1 MVSQS
6 GVYPM
11 SWVSDVLAYS
21 LPFLG
26 LVLVI
31 TVVHELGHFIVARW
45 CGVRVHAF
53 SVGFGRELVG
63 FTDRHGT
70 RFKLCLLP
78 LGGYVK
84 MFGEQ
89 GFMRDANGRIRLL
102 ERHERE
108 RSFFHK
114 SIEQRVAIVFA
125 GPLVNVVFGGVVLA
139 LVLLFVGMPVPSP
152 TIGKVVAGSPAAAAG
167 LQVGDRILAV
177 DGAPVQRMDAVV
189 DAVAGDADRML
200 TLDVKRGTQD
210 LRLVVDMRHLPAGA
224 GLGVA
229 AVAAERLPIDPAAA
243 VVESTKI
250 TGAFI
255 VASVDGIVE
264 IVTGQRRLDDLAGPV
279 RIAEVSGKA
288 FVERGFVA
296 LLILMAVLS
305 VNVGI
310 VNLLP
315 IPVLDGGH
323 LVFLA
328 IEAVRSR
335 PLSPRVL
342 KFCSLGGLAAL
353 LVIFVLVTGHD
364 LARLGLFGL
373 D

>member
-1 MVSQS
+1 
-6 GVYPM
+6 M
-11 SWVSDVLAYS
+11 SWASVVFAYS
-21 LPFLG
+21 LPFLAV
-26 LVLVI
+26 VLII
-31 TVVHELGHFIVARW
+31 TLVHELGHFIVARR
-45 CGVRVHAF
+45 CGVRVEAF
-53 SVGFGRELVG
+53 SVGFGRELFG
-63 FTDRHGT
+63 FTDRRGT

-102 ERHERE
+102 DRHERE

-114 SIEQRVAIVFA
+114 SIGQRAAIVFA
-125 GPLVNVVFGGVVLA
+125 GPLVNIVFGGVVLA
-139 LVLLFVGMPVPSP
+139 LLILSLGLPVPSS
-152 TIGKVVAGSPAAAAG
+152 TIGKVLPDSPAAAAG
-167 LQVGDRILAV
+167 LQVGDRIMAV
-177 DGAPVQRMDAVV
+177 DGEPVANLGAAAAVIARDSDRILALHVRRGAADLRPVV
-189 DAVAGDADRML
+189 DL
-200 TLDVKRGTQD
+200 
-210 LRLVVDMRHLPAGA
+210 RHLPEGA
-224 GLGVA
+224 GLGIVPRASHRIA
-229 AVAAERLPIDPAAA
+229 AGPVTA
-243 VVESTKI
+243 VVEGFRI
-250 TGAFI
+250 TSGFV
-255 VASVDGIVE
+255 VASVTGIVE
-264 IVTGQRRLDDLAGPV
+264 IVTGQRHLHELAGPV

-288 FVERGFVA
+288 FVERGLVA
-296 LLILMAVLS
+296 VVALMAVLS

-323 LVFLA
+323 LVFLG

-342 KFCSLGGLAAL
+342 RFCSLGGLVAL

-364 LARLGLFGL
+364 LVRLGL

>member
-1 MVSQS
+1 M
-6 GVYPM
+6 M

-31 TVVHELGHFIVARW
+31 TLVHELGHFIVARW
-45 CGVRVHAF
+45 CGVRVEAF
-53 SVGFGRELVG
+53 SVGFGRELIG

-70 RFKLCLLP
+70 RFKLSLLP

-114 SIEQRVAIVFA
+114 SIGQRAAIVFA

-139 LVLLFVGMPVPSP
+139 LVLLFAGLPVPSP
-152 TIGKVVAGSPAAAAG
+152 TIGKVLADSPAAAAG
-167 LQVGDRILAV
+167 VKVGDRVLAV
-177 DGAPVQRMDAVV
+177 DGHPVQRMDSLV
-189 DAVAGDADRML
+189 DAVARDADRVL
-200 TLDVKRGTQD
+200 TLDLRRGMQD
-210 LRLVVDMRHLPAGA
+210 LRLVVDMRHAPDGT
-224 GLGVA
+224 GLGIA
-229 AVAAERLPIDPAAA
+229 AVSAERMPVDPVGA
-243 VVESTKI
+243 VVESTKF
-250 TGAFI
+250 TGKFI

-279 RIAEVSGKA
+279 RIAEVSGRA
-288 FVERGFVA
+288 FVERGFLA
-296 LLILMAVLS
+296 LMVLMAVLS

-323 LVFLA
+323 LVFLG

-353 LVIFVLVTGHD
+353 LVIFVLITGHD

>member
-1 MVSQS
+1 
-6 GVYPM
+6 M
-11 SWVSDVLAYS
+11 SWASVVFAYS

-26 LVLVI
+26 VVLVI
-31 TVVHELGHFIVARW
+31 TLVHELGHFIVARR
-45 CGVRVHAF
+45 CGVRVEAF
-53 SVGFGRELVG
+53 SIGFGRELFG

-89 GFMRDANGRIRLL
+89 GFVRDANGRIRLL

-114 SIEQRVAIVFA
+114 SIAQRAAVVFA
-125 GPLVNVVFGGVVLA
+125 GPLVNIVFGGVVLA
-139 LVLLFVGMPVPSP
+139 LLIVSIGLPAPSP
-152 TIGKVVAGSPAAAAG
+152 TIGKVDGPAASGG
-167 LQVGDRILAV
+167 LQAGDRILVVDGEPIASMDEVLVAIARDSDRMVLLDVRRGSRDVRLALDLRRVPEGADLGIVSRGSDRVAV
-177 DGAPVQRMDAVV
+177 DP
-189 DAVAGDADRML
+189 
-200 TLDVKRGTQD
+200 GT
-210 LRLVVDMRHLPAGA
+210 
-224 GLGVA
+224 
-229 AVAAERLPIDPAAA
+229 A
-243 VVESTKI
+243 VVESVRI
-250 TGAFI
+250 TAGFM
-255 VASVDGIVE
+255 VASVTGLME
-264 IVTGQRRLDDLAGPV
+264 IVTGRRGFEDLAGPV

-288 FVERGFVA
+288 FVERGVLA
-296 LLILMAVLS
+296 VIALMAVLS
-305 VNVGI
+305 VNIGV

-323 LVFLA
+323 LVFLG

-342 KFCSLGGLAAL
+342 QFCSLGGLAAL

-364 LARLGLFGL
+364 LVRLGLFGL

>member
-1 MVSQS
+1 
-6 GVYPM
+6 M
-11 SWVSDVLAYS
+11 SWASAVVAYS

-26 LVLVI
+26 VVLVI
-31 TVVHELGHFIVARW
+31 TLVHELGHFIVARW
-45 CGVRVHAF
+45 CGVRVEAF
-53 SVGFGRELVG
+53 SVGFGRELLG

-89 GFMRDANGRIRLL
+89 GFMRDAKGRIRLL

-114 SIEQRVAIVFA
+114 SIRQRAAIVFA
-125 GPLVNVVFGGVVLA
+125 GPLVNVVFGAAVLA
-139 LVLLFVGMPVPSP
+139 LLFLLIGLPSPSP
-152 TIGKVVAGSPAAAAG
+152 TIGKVLADSPAAAAG
-167 LQVGDRILAV
+167 LQAGDRILAV
-177 DGAPVQRMDAVV
+177 DGEPARRMDWVSDAAVR
-189 DAVAGDADRML
+189 DSDRVL
-200 TLDVKRGTQD
+200 ALDVRRGEREV
-210 LRLVVDMRHLPAGA
+210 RLVVDLRGVPEGA
-224 GLGVA
+224 GLGIA
-229 AVAAERLPIDPAAA
+229 SAGAERVAIDPVTA
-243 VVESTKI
+243 VGESIRMTS
-250 TGAFI
+250 GFV
-255 VASVDGIVE
+255 VASVTGIAE
-264 IVTGQRRLDDLAGPV
+264 IVSGQRRLDDLAGPV
-279 RIAEVSGKA
+279 RIAEVSGKV
-288 FVERGFVA
+288 FVERGVIA
-296 LLILMAVLS
+296 VIVLMAVLS

-323 LVFLA
+323 LVFLG

-353 LVIFVLVTGHD
+353 LVIFVLTTGHD
-364 LARLGLFGL
+364 LARLGLFSL

>member
-1 MVSQS
+1 
-6 GVYPM
+6 M
-11 SWVSDVLAYS
+11 SWASAAIAYS

-26 LVLVI
+26 VVLVI
-31 TVVHELGHFIVARW
+31 TLVHELGHFIVARW
-45 CGVRVHAF
+45 CGVRVEAF
-53 SVGFGRELVG
+53 AVGFGRELIG
-63 FTDRHGT
+63 FTDRRGT

-114 SIEQRVAIVFA
+114 SIAQRAAIVFA

-139 LVLLFVGMPVPSP
+139 LLVLFIGLPVPSP
-152 TIGKVVAGSPAAAAG
+152 TIGKVLADSPAAAAG

-177 DGAPVQRMDAVV
+177 DGEPVRRMDSVL
-189 DAVAGDADRML
+189 DAVARDSDRL
-200 TLDVKRGTQD
+200 LALDLRRGAREI
-210 LRLVVDMRHLPAGA
+210 RLVVDLRDLPDGT

-229 AVAAERLPIDPAAA
+229 AAAAERIAADPAAA
-243 VVESTKI
+243 IIESTKI
-250 TGAFI
+250 TSGFI
-255 VASVDGIVE
+255 VASVNGLVE
-264 IVTGQRRLDDLAGPV
+264 IVTGQRRLEDLAGPV

-296 LLILMAVLS
+296 LMVLMAVLS

-364 LARLGLFGL
+364 LARLV

>member
-1 MVSQS
+1 
-6 GVYPM
+6 M
-11 SWVSDVLAYS
+11 SWASVVFAYS

-26 LVLVI
+26 VVLII
-31 TVVHELGHFIVARW
+31 TLVHELGHFIVARR
-45 CGVRVHAF
+45 CGVRVEAF
-53 SVGFGRELVG
+53 SVGFGRELFG
-63 FTDRHGT
+63 FTDRRGT

-114 SIEQRVAIVFA
+114 SIGQRAAIVFA
-125 GPLVNVVFGGVVLA
+125 GPFVNIVFGGAVLA
-139 LVLLFVGMPVPSP
+139 LLVLSIGLPAPSP
-152 TIGKVVAGSPAAAAG
+152 TIGKVDGPAASAG
-167 LQVGDRILAV
+167 LRAGDRILVV
-177 DGAPVQRMDAVV
+177 DGEPIASMDEALAAIAQ
-189 DAVAGDADRML
+189 DSDRIL
-200 TLDVKRGTQD
+200 LLDVRRGTRHIRLVLD
-210 LRLVVDMRHLPAGA
+210 LRRVPEGA
-224 GLGVA
+224 DLGIVSRGPVRVA
-229 AVAAERLPIDPAAA
+229 VGPGSAI
-243 VVESTKI
+243 VESVRI
-250 TGAFI
+250 TAGFM
-255 VASVDGIVE
+255 VASATGIAE
-264 IVTGQRRLDDLAGPV
+264 IVTGRRGFEDLAGPV

-288 FVERGFVA
+288 FVERGILAVIA
-296 LLILMAVLS
+296 LMAVLS
-305 VNVGI
+305 VNIGV

-323 LVFLA
+323 LVFLG
-328 IEAVRSR
+328 IEAMRRR

-342 KFCSLGGLAAL
+342 QFCSLGGLAAL

-364 LARLGLFGL
+364 LVRLGLFGL

>member
-1 MVSQS
+1 
-6 GVYPM
+6 M
-11 SWVSDVLAYS
+11 SWAWAVIAYS

-26 LVLVI
+26 VVLVI
-31 TVVHELGHFIVARW
+31 TLVHELGHFIVARW
-45 CGVRVHAF
+45 CGVRVEAF
-53 SVGFGRELVG
+53 SVGFGRELLG

-89 GFMRDANGRIRLL
+89 GFMRDAKGRIRLL

-114 SIEQRVAIVFA
+114 TIRQRAAIVFA
-125 GPLVNVVFGGVVLA
+125 GPLVNVVFGGAVLA
-139 LVLLFVGMPVPSP
+139 LLILLIGLPVPSP
-152 TIGKVVAGSPAAAAG
+152 TIGKVLADSPAAAAG

-177 DGAPVQRMDAVV
+177 DGAPVQRMDAVL
-189 DAVAGDADRML
+189 DAAARDSDRML
-200 TLDVKRGTQD
+200 SLDVRRREGEV
-210 LRLVVDMRHLPAGA
+210 RLVVDLRRLPDGA
-224 GLGVA
+224 GLGITSA
-229 AVAAERLPIDPAAA
+229 AAERVAIDPVTA
-243 VVESTKI
+243 VAESIRMTS
-250 TGAFI
+250 GFV
-255 VASVDGIVE
+255 VASVTGIAE

-279 RIAEVSGKA
+279 RIAEVSGKV
-288 FVERGFVA
+288 FVERGFIA
-296 LLILMAVLS
+296 LIVLMAVLS

-323 LVFLA
+323 LVFLG

-353 LVIFVLVTGHD
+353 LVIFVLTTGHD

>member
-1 MVSQS
+1 
-6 GVYPM
+6 M

-26 LVLVI
+26 VVLVI
-31 TVVHELGHFIVARW
+31 TLVHELGHFIVARW
-45 CGVRVHAF
+45 CGVRVEAF
-53 SVGFGRELVG
+53 SVGFGRELIG
-63 FTDRHGT
+63 FTDRRGT
-70 RFKLCLLP
+70 RFKLSLLP

-89 GFMRDANGRIRLL
+89 GFMRDASGRIRLL

-114 SIEQRVAIVFA
+114 SIGQRAAIVFA
-125 GPLVNVVFGGVVLA
+125 GPLVNVVFGGAVLA
-139 LVLLFVGMPVPSP
+139 LVLLFAGLPVPAP
-152 TIGKVVAGSPAAAAG
+152 TIGKVLADSPAAAAG

-177 DGAPVQRMDAVV
+177 DGEPVQRMDSVL
-189 DAVAGDADRML
+189 DAAARNSDRML
-200 TLDVKRGTQD
+200 TLDVRRGARD
-210 LRLVVDMRHLPAGA
+210 VRLVVDLRHLPDGA
-224 GLGVA
+224 GLGIGA
-229 AVAAERLPIDPAAA
+229 AAAEHVAVDPVAA
-243 VVESTKI
+243 VVESTRF
-250 TGAFI
+250 TGRFI

-264 IVTGQRRLDDLAGPV
+264 VVTGQRRLDDLAGPV

-296 LLILMAVLS
+296 LMVLMAVLS

-323 LVFLA
+323 LVFLG

>member
-1 MVSQS
+1 
-6 GVYPM
+6 M
-11 SWVSDVLAYS
+11 SWASAVAAYS

-26 LVLVI
+26 VVLVI
-31 TVVHELGHFIVARW
+31 TLVHELGHFIVARW
-45 CGVRVHAF
+45 CGVRVEAF
-53 SVGFGRELVG
+53 SVGFGRELLG

-89 GFMRDANGRIRLL
+89 GFMRDAKGRLRLL

-114 SIEQRVAIVFA
+114 SIRQRAAIVFA
-125 GPLVNVVFGGVVLA
+125 GPLVNVVFGAVVLA
-139 LVLLFVGMPVPSP
+139 LLILMIGMPVPSP
-152 TIGKVVAGSPAAAAG
+152 TVGKVLADSPAAAAG
-167 LQVGDRILAV
+167 LQAGDRILAV
-177 DGAPVQRMDAVV
+177 DGEPVRRMDSVLDTAAR
-189 DAVAGDADRML
+189 DSDRVL
-200 TLDVKRGTQD
+200 ALDVRRGEREV
-210 LRLVVDMRHLPAGA
+210 RLVVDLRRLPEGAGVGIASAGA
-224 GLGVA
+224 ERVA
-229 AVAAERLPIDPAAA
+229 IDPVTA
-243 VVESTKI
+243 VGESIRMTS
-250 TGAFI
+250 GFV
-255 VASVDGIVE
+255 VASVAGIAE
-264 IVTGQRRLDDLAGPV
+264 IVSGQRRLDDLAGPV

-288 FVERGFVA
+288 FVERGVIA
-296 LLILMAVLS
+296 VIVLMAVLS

-323 LVFLA
+323 LVFLG

-353 LVIFVLVTGHD
+353 LVIFVLTTGHD